1 MYFARTERRTRPIQL
16 TPLIDVVFLL
26 IIFFML
32 STTFIRIE
40 SMELGLPGKGES
52 GKAVAGKMPLLID
65 IASTGGIFWQRELV
79 LPTTLR
85 AKLEKDLKRDPDRK
99 VLVRSGKG
107 ITVQKLVSV
116 LDVVY
121 LAGVKDVA
129 VDKWDEKDLPQLAPE
144 EEEKA
149 IEKALEREDV
159 NTPVLEEKDVQSLPQ
174 GRFSPEQQ
182 LDKML
187 ENMQP

>member
-1 MYFARTERRTRPIQL
+1 MHFERTERRTRQIQL

-40 SMELGLPGKGES
+40 SMELGLPGNGEG
-52 GKAVAGKMPLLID
+52 GKIAIGKMPVLID
-65 IASTGGIFWQRELV
+65 IVSTGGIYWQREMV

-85 AKLEKDLKRDPDRK
+85 AKLDAELKRDPNRK

-107 ITVQKLVSV
+107 VSVQKLVSV
-116 LDVVY
+116 LDSVY

-129 VDKWDEKDLPQLAPE
+129 VDKWDERDLPQTSDA

-149 IEKALEREDV
+149 IEKALEREDI
-159 NTPVLEEKDVQSLPQ
+159 NTPVLKEKQVKELPTGPYSVQ
-174 GRFSPEQQ
+174 EQ
-182 LDKML
+182 LDEML
-187 ENMQP
+187 EEMRP